1 MGGARRLEGSVTGRP
16 ARSRRR
22 AVVSVASCALLAASG
37 CEGALRGE
45 DPNAIHV
52 HAVPDAAPPEPE
64 EPDLPA
70 SAALNAAEVVA
81 ALRPA
86 FRDCYEAALR
96 RDPRI
101 EGFTTLEVRLDP
113 TGHVTS
119 SAASGT
125 FGLDPRTADC
135 MASVIRPAVFD
146 PPGPSGAKLNVPLRF
161 RPDAPPPPPP
171 PGADAGTRRFP

>member
-1 MGGARRLEGSVTGRP
+1 MRGARRVGDAGAGAPV
-16 ARSRRR
+16 RSGRR
-22 AVVSVASCALLAASG
+22 AVVGVASCVLLVASG
-37 CEGALRGE
+37 CESALRAE
-45 DPNAIHV
+45 DPNAIHL
-52 HAVPDAAPPEPE
+52 HAIPDAAPPEPE

-101 EGFTTLEVRLDP
+101 EGFTTLEVRLDA
-113 TGHVTS
+113 TGHVAS

-125 FGLDPRTADC
+125 FGLDPTTADC
-135 MASVIRPAVFD
+135 MATVIRPAVFD
-146 PPGPSGAKLNVPLRF
+146 PPGPNGAKLNVPLRF
-161 RPDAPPPPPP
+161 RPDAPPPARAPV
-171 PGADAGTRRFP
+171 ADAGASHFP

>member
-1 MGGARRLEGSVTGRP
+1 MGGVSRLGGAGAGRP
-16 ARSRRR
+16 VRSGRR
-22 AVVSVASCALLAASG
+22 AVMCIAACALLADSG
-37 CEGALRGE
+37 CENALRAE
-45 DPNAIHV
+45 DPNAV
-52 HAVPDAAPPEPE
+52 RTHALPDAAPPEPE

-70 SAALNAAEVVA
+70 SAAPNAAQVVA

-96 RDPRI
+96 RDSRI

-113 TGHVTS
+113 NGHVAS
-119 SAASGT
+119 SAPSGT

-135 MASVIRPAVFD
+135 MAAVIRPAVFD
-146 PPGPSGAKLNVPLRF
+146 PPGPNGAKLNVPLRF
-161 RPDAPPPPPP
+161 RPDSLP

>member
-1 MGGARRLEGSVTGRP
+1 MGGARRIGEGGFARP
-16 ARSRRR
+16 VRS
-22 AVVSVASCALLAASG
+22 VVSIASCAVLAASG

-45 DPNAIHV
+45 DPNAIH
-52 HAVPDAAPPEPE
+52 ARAIPDAAPPEPE

-70 SAALNAAEVVA
+70 GAAQNAADVVA

-113 TGHVTS
+113 AGHVAS

-125 FGLDPRTADC
+125 FGLDPQTADC

-146 PPGPSGAKLNVPLRF
+146 PPGPNGAKLNVPLRF
-161 RPDAPPPPPP
+161 RPDAPRPALAPAPV
-171 PGADAGTRRFP
+171 ADAGTRRFP